1 MNILL
6 VEDNLTIIKGL
17 KYSFEKNDYN
27 LICKTNIKDAIK
39 LLTDNLKLDLIIL
52 DITLP
57 DGNGFELFENNIKKL
72 NIPTIFLTAKDD
84 EDDIVKGLNIGVE
97 VYITKLFST

>member
-39 LLTDNLKLDLIIL
+39 LLTDNLK
-52 DITLP
+52 
-57 DGNGFELFENNIKKL
+57 
-72 NIPTIFLTAKDD
+72 
-84 EDDIVKGLNIGVE
+84 
-97 VYITKLFST
+97 